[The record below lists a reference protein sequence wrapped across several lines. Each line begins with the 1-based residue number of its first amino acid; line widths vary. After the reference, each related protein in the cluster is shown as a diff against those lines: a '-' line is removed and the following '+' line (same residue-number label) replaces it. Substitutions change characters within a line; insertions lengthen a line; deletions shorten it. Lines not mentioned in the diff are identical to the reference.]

1 MIADELR
8 RHADVFT
15 DLTDLQ
21 SRIGRDALDRPTPR
35 EATMHSAHYVRRRTP
50 LKAGQMPESFK
61 D

>member
-1 MIADELR
+1 
-8 RHADVFT
+8 
-15 DLTDLQ
+15 LQ

-35 EATMHSAHYVRRRTP
+35 EATMHSTHYVRRRTP